1 MKAVSDSP
9 GRIATLD
16 HNRYIRY
23 VCVQTGEDPM
33 ENGPIFERSIA
44 ICELGLTTRVLEAGS
59 GPVVLMLHGN
69 PDNADEWRPLMARL
83 SARYRCIAPDY
94 PGYGRANLPA
104 SFSYGLGDQVR
115 FVDAVVQA
123 MAVTGPVVLVV
134 HDTGGM
140 AGTAWAS
147 ANVERLRG
155 MVITNTVVFDD
166 FPWFP
171 IARMWGRTSLRGRI
185 RASLGMFAL
194 GLRKGA
200 LFQRAFGAQCPDL
213 DQQQLDRFT
222 TSFALNRTAKRTALR
237 QFRQMMQPSFF
248 REFEAMRGRIL
259 AKVPC
264 RVLWGARDRFVPVE
278 YAHCF
283 GSKQVTILPKAGHW
297 LALTDPDALANEV
310 EAIGR
315 PQAVARAVGAML

>member
-1 MKAVSDSP
+1 
-9 GRIATLD
+9 
-16 HNRYIRY
+16 
-23 VCVQTGEDPM
+23 M
-33 ENGPIFERSIA
+33 ENSQIYERSVAIA
-44 ICELGLTTRVLEAGS
+44 EFGFTTRVLEAGS

-83 SARYRCIAPDY
+83 SGRYRCIAPDY
-94 PGYGRANLPA
+94 PGYGKSRLPA
-104 SFSYGLGDQVR
+104 SFSYALPDQVR

-123 MAVTGPVVLVV
+123 MAVTGPVVVVV

-147 ANVERLRG
+147 VNLDRLRG

-171 IARMWGRTSLRGRI
+171 IAKTWGSPSLRGRI

-200 LFQRAFGAQCPDL
+200 LFQRVFGGQCPDL

-222 TSFALNRTAKRTALR
+222 ASFALNREAKRTALR
-237 QFRQMMQPSFF
+237 QFRQMMRPGFF
-248 REFEAMRGRIL
+248 SEFAAMRKRIL
-259 AKVPC
+259 DRVPC
-264 RVLWGARDRFVPVE
+264 RVLWGGRDRFVPVQ
-278 YAHCF
+278 YAHSF
-283 GSKQVTILPKAGHW
+283 GSKQVTILPEAGHW
-297 LALTDPDALANEV
+297 LALTDPDALAAEV
-310 EAIGR
+310 DAIGR
-315 PQAVARAVGAML
+315 PQAVARAAGATP